1 MDQGGHIQE
10 SEGGDPG
17 AGQLIIAVADGPH
30 PEAEAM
36 TETGGTG
43 TTRETE
49 DLETTDHTHAR
60 DQGTRN

>member
-10 SEGGDPG
+10 SEGGDRG
-17 AGQLIIAVADGPH
+17 AGQLIIAVVEGPH
-30 PEAEAM
+30 LEAEAM

-43 TTRETE
+43 MTQETE